1 MTNKIIHSISIT
13 TTLYMREMRRVHIF
27 SKIFKKSVFSKM
39 AIAIYNFT
47 LLLAIN
53 SQPLKT

>member
-13 TTLYMREMRRVHIF
+13 TTLYMREMRRVHF